1 MKFDDL
7 FAMPSFANGAARVLD
22 LGSTLNEYNYSSSPN
37 EADRLALKADW
48 TVVGDDLWKALDK
61 FGQEKQLTE

>member
-37 EADRLALKADW
+37 EADRLALKGNW

>member
-22 LGSTLNEYNYSSSPN
+22 LGSTLNQYNYSASVN
-37 EADRLALKADW
+37 EADQVALSSDW
-48 TVVGDDLWKALDK
+48 NAVGNDLWKALDE
-61 FGQEKQLTE
+61 FAREKQ